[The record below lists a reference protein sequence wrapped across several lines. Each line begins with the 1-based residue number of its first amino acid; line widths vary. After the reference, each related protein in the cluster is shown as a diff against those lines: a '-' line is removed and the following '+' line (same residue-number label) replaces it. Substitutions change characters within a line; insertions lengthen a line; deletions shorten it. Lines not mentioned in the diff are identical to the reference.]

1 MIQLLTILSLIVG
14 LIGAA
19 LLSYGAWLVLPA
31 MGFSVAGGL
40 CLAWSYLVSR
50 SVAQKPN
57 ENGGGA

>member
-1 MIQLLTILSLIVG
+1 MIQFLTILSLIVG

-19 LLSYGAWLVLPA
+19 LLSYGAWLILPA
-31 MGFSVAGGL
+31 MGFSVAGSL

-57 ENGGGA
+57 DNDGGA